1 MAYTLKDFAFATVM
15 DVYGFVQEDNTD
27 NIEAVEDALDDGENP
42 PKYVPAVGESGEP
55 GYVAATAG
63 YDFVLDSLTISNITQ
78 EGPVKEARG
87 GIHGKPIIR
96 HKKTLRLE
104 MEDVVARLETLEHFF
119 GATIDGEKFTIT
131 DKFPKKLTLIG
142 RTYVVDKE
150 TGGRVWM
157 KLKFNNFLPDGVFEI
172 GMEAEGDIGMIG
184 IAGELFPNDCG
195 EYFTAT
201 RIDGACATEKAD

>member
-1 MAYTLKDFAFATVM
+1 MAYTLTDFAFATVM
-15 DVYGFVQEDNTD
+15 DVYGFVQEDNAA
-27 NIEAVEDALDDGENP
+27 NITAVETALNAGNNP
-42 PKYVPAVGESGEP
+42 PKYVAAAGEDDAVP
-55 GYVAATAG
+55 G

-104 MEDVVARLETLEHFF
+104 MEDVVARLDTLEHFF
-119 GATIDGEKFTIT
+119 GATIGQDGQSFTIT

-150 TGGRVWM
+150 TGGRVWV
-157 KLKFNNFLPDGVFEI
+157 KLKFNKFLPDGVFEI

-195 EYFTAT
+195 DYFTAT
-201 RIDGACATEKAD
+201 KINSTCEAENE